1 MDVII
6 DVADPNSVI
15 VAAGDC
21 DGLVLYITGGISV
34 DGADFIFQVG
44 GV

>member
-1 MDVII
+1 MDAIV
-6 DVADPNSVI
+6 DVADPNSVT
-15 VAAGDC
+15 VAAGDYE
-21 DGLVLYITGGISV
+21 GLVLHIIDDVGI